1 MDGHLGGFHVLA
13 TVISSAMKIGVKQ
26 FDIKKPNNPI
36 RKQAEDLNRHFS
48 EESLQMANRYTK
60 LSSTLLTVI
69 EM

>member
-13 TVISSAMKIGVKQ
+13 TVISSAMNIGVKQ

-48 EESLQMANRYTK
+48 EEEMQLVHRHMKRCSVANY
-60 LSSTLLTVI
+60 
-69 EM
+69 